1 MSASLDLDSPCHRRH
16 TYDGFDFPQ
25 DMEPR
30 MDVPHR
36 RGSLCDRN
44 CGINIQADFSE
55 THSPT
60 ASHQHGVL
68 THRLTGGGG
77 GGSTMCHHLSE
88 EAQNCDSCLT
98 KTTLM
103 AENEVEANKLANNYK
118 FGFKK
123 WKSHVTERPWEDR
136 SDIVKELY
144 SELNVVKSPTG
155 RLLTCGNVL
164 YLLLFG
170 WWVCLFYLLVSALM
184 FLTIVG
190 APYGKLCWKLAGY
203 FLWPFGKVIQKIG
216 AHHRRCCM
224 QFNNCEA
231 TPEVE
236 EVKEATPLIRNCGK
250 DHHKCHADR
259 QEVGY
264 WNRSRTVVW
273 VGVGE
278 RVITV
283 VTHQVRLF
291 FSFFFF
297 FFLKPFSFSFC
308 SFMQSFLSF
317 PCTSADF
324 NRIPGGGESEV
335 ILCCYHASNSYYYKY
350 TVDGLNV
357 FAQDL
362 LPFIITSLVL
372 GYVDQQ
378 NQLTSSPVKFA
389 LSLVSIMPLSYYIG
403 MAIARKKKKKKKKK
417 NFLQG
422 AMTARTVVF
431 GSILK
436 KKKKKDALISGLRER
451 DQACEHSAVNQI
463 LKSWIWGV
471 LYFQSG
477 SASLRRGVSY
487 LQHTIDWRTMQLHF
501 FFFFFF
507 FFKLLVQIFF
517 SVLLCGTLC
526 AQCVYIVPVYT
537 TDIEE
542 VSCCQDHMENNGTL
556 FYSHVEPLVYTV
568 SVLLPIAYII
578 GLVFSLKTHSHIY
591 DIHVSD
597 CHAPGHHRNAIVHW
611 SRWRALI
618 ILVVATLFMSA
629 CADLVTEH
637 INPILTHSTVSQ
649 YFIGVTLLA
658 MVPEL
663 PEIVN
668 GIQFALQNNLSLSI
682 EVGSSIAVQV
692 CMLQIPV
699 LVLFSVFCPK
709 SFTLLFSD
717 LHLWASIFSV
727 ILMNYIFM
735 DGKCDYFQ
743 GTVLVVVYLILMAMY
758 FFAPSPIGC

>member
-68 THRLTGGGG
+68 THRLTAR
-77 GGSTMCHHLSE
+77 SPTLSRCHHLSE

-264 WNRSRTVVW
+264 WVSCKDLGKTKGQPTEVP
-273 VGVGE
+273 
-278 RVITV
+278 
-283 VTHQVRLF
+283 
-291 FSFFFF
+291 S
-297 FFLKPFSFSFC
+297 
-308 SFMQSFLSF
+308 
-317 PCTSADF
+317 
-324 NRIPGGGESEV
+324 ESEV

-357 FAQDL
+357 FAVNL

-403 MAIARKKKKKKKKK
+403 MAIA
-417 NFLQG
+417 
-422 AMTARTVVF
+422 
-431 GSILK
+431 S
-436 KKKKKDALISGLRER
+436 
-451 DQACEHSAVNQI
+451 C
-463 LKSWIWGV
+463 
-471 LYFQSG
+471 
-477 SASLRRGVSY
+477 
-487 LQHTIDWRTMQLHF
+487 
-501 FFFFFF
+501 
-507 FFKLLVQIFF
+507 F
-517 SVLLCGTLC
+517 S
-526 AQCVYIVPVYT
+526 Q
-537 TDIEE
+537 
-542 VSCCQDHMENNGTL
+542 MENNGTL

>member
-1 MSASLDLDSPCHRRH
+1 
-16 TYDGFDFPQ
+16 
-25 DMEPR
+25 MEPR

-68 THRLTGGGG
+68 THRLTAR
-77 GGSTMCHHLSE
+77 SPTLSRCHHLSE

-264 WNRSRTVVW
+264 WRRASTYVWLFLGYPLLVVVHLFVCAVAWFLILMIPVSKMSARTI
-273 VGVGE
+273 GVILLMPPE
-278 RVITV
+278 HVDVHTPQKTEV
-283 VTHQVRLF
+283 P
-291 FSFFFF
+291 S
-297 FFLKPFSFSFC
+297 
-308 SFMQSFLSF
+308 
-317 PCTSADF
+317 
-324 NRIPGGGESEV
+324 ESEV

-357 FAQDL
+357 FAVNL

-403 MAIARKKKKKKKKK
+403 MAIASISAQS
-417 NFLQG
+417 NFAVG
-422 AMTARTVVF
+422 AVVNATF
-431 GSILK
+431 GSITELTFYIT
-436 KKKKKDALISGLRER
+436 ALIKGSREGNK
-451 DQACEHSAVNQI
+451 CLEEMVKSA
-463 LKSWIWGV
+463 L
-471 LYFQSG
+471 
-477 SASLRRGVSY
+477 
-487 LQHTIDWRTMQLHF
+487 T
-501 FFFFFF
+501 
-507 FFKLLVQIFF
+507 
-517 SVLLCGTLC
+517 GTLLG
-526 AQCVYIVPVYT
+526 CVLFIPGLCMVIGGLKHQEQKFNSRSAGISSALLFISVGGVFAPTLFSKAYGNLICRGC
-537 TDIEE
+537 IN
-542 VSCCQDHMENNGTL
+542 VSSNGTGPFICEDCHFDLMENNGTL